1 MRLELGFL
9 RATAAI
15 GNEDEEAERRICF
28 SLPSEWRRLGVCVVC
43 GVLGFKPFRAF
54 GISRGFC

>member
-15 GNEDEEAERRICF
+15 ENEDEEAERRICF
-28 SLPSEWRRLGVCVVC
+28 SLHSEC
-43 GVLGFKPFRAF
+43 GGDLECMWFVGF
-54 GISRGFC
+54 